1 MVCRTRFHEKH
12 ASAPP
17 RTQRLLRNFH
27 RVTLHSEIPSTG
39 VLRGFFI
46 GNRAP
51 PAHALRKSCRSKR
64 CLPSA
69 TTVMNH
75 VLTVHS
81 AILVQPAFDCPFMRR
96 THAEIQFRYR
106 CRSCRE
112 NLFLILL
119 GANSRDLSGSITADK
134 AGARGWRVRVDMH
147 SYAACRGPVFRSPPE
162 CSRSAARSRSR

>member
-1 MVCRTRFHEKH
+1 M
-12 ASAPP
+12 
-17 RTQRLLRNFH
+17 LLRLRSGVSLSH
-27 RVTLHSEIPSTG
+27 RLGLDVSFAHIAFRLTPSIIHKTLFARTSSHKS
-39 VLRGFFI
+39 R
-46 GNRAP
+46 
-51 PAHALRKSCRSKR
+51 RKEYSPTLYHYDVKY
-64 CLPSA
+64 LVHDNTSA
-69 TTVMNH
+69 SSVKII
-75 VLTVHS
+75 HS
-81 AILVQPAFDCPFMRR
+81 AKTVRPAFDCPFMRR